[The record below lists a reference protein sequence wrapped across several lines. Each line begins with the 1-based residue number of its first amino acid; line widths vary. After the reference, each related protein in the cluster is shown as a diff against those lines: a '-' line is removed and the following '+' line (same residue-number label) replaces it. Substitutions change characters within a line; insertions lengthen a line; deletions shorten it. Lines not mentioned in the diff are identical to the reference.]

1 MSSPGVWRNPSE
13 VVAMTGAVPSVFHY
27 GRPPYRLGLAR
38 NKKREINTPP
48 TFGGLLFLSF
58 GGVRALE
65 ARGGGRGGVCVPG
78 TDPGKPRQ

>member
-1 MSSPGVWRNPSE
+1 M
-13 VVAMTGAVPSVFHY
+13 VAMTGAVPSVFHY

-48 TFGGLLFLSF
+48 MFCGLLFLSF

-65 ARGGGRGGVCVPG
+65 ARGGSVPFRIAG
-78 TDPGKPRQ
+78 IDATSKIIIAFLYNFFGK